1 MLIELSVAVF
11 CDYYADII
19 GFMLLYTNILNL
31 CQTIYS
37 VNGGQKPDVS

>member
-19 GFMLLYTNILNL
+19 DVMLLYTNILNI

-37 VNGGQKPDVS
+37 LNRGQKPDVS